1 MKLHK
6 ATQRETIR
14 IAIGVTVLTI
24 LMHIVYLIIGK
35 WSMAVLYGS
44 LLGAGYAVINFL
56 IMGITV
62 QKMAA
67 NPDAKKAKLQF
78 QFSYSVRQFAMF
90 AVAGIAL
97 LVPFIDGIA
106 TIIPLLFPKFV
117 ILFMQITGMYKPD
130 KPKEELDEH

>member
-6 ATQRETIR
+6 ATQRETMR
-14 IAIGVTVLTI
+14 IAIGVTVLTM

-35 WSMAVLYGS
+35 WTMAVLYGS
-44 LLGAGYAVINFL
+44 LIGAGYAIINFF
-56 IMGITV
+56 IMGLTV
-62 QKMAA
+62 QKMAS
-67 NPDAKKAKLQF
+67 NPDEKKAKLQF

-90 AVAGIAL
+90 VVAGIGL
-97 LVPFIDGIA
+97 LVPFIDGVA
-106 TIIPLLFPKFV
+106 VIIPLLFPKFV

>member
-6 ATQRETIR
+6 ATQRETVR

-24 LMHIVYLIIGK
+24 IMHIVYLIIGK
-35 WSMAVLYGS
+35 WSMGVLYGS
-44 LLGAGYAVINFL
+44 ILGAGYSIVNFFC
-56 IMGITV
+56 MGLTV

-67 NPDAKKAKLQF
+67 NPDAKRAKLEF

-90 AVAGIAL
+90 VVAAIGL

-106 TIIPLLFPKFV
+106 VIIPLLFPKFV
-117 ILFMQITGMYKPD
+117 ILFMQITGMYKPY